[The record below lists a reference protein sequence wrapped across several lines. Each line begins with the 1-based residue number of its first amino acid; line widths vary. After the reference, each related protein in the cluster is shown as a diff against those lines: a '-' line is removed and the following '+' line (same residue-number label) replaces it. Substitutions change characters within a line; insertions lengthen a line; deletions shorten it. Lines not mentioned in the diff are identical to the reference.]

1 MHYTISLLF
10 PWPPSGDARVN
21 EQPAL
26 TLIHTV
32 FMRYHNVLAK
42 QLKRASARGDG
53 EEREW
58 WRRRGFDMDEVIFQR
73 TRAIVGAV
81 MQNIMFSEWLP
92 IVLGPSVR
100 AQFGLDFDP
109 ACRTQHD
116 QSQDPRIFTAFS
128 TAVFR

>member
-42 QLKRASARGDG
+42 RL
-53 EEREW
+53 
-58 WRRRGFDMDEVIFQR
+58 RRRAGWLWDELVFQQA
-73 TRAIVGAV
+73 RAVVGAV